1 MITTCWYTVP
11 LFLLEVTSDLTP
23 EMEESMKG
31 KESTV
36 NMLTMYCNLFMKT
49 YVTGCDRLVDLTP
62 GLG

>member
-11 LFLLEVTSDLTP
+11 LFLLEVTSDLPP

-36 NMLTMYCNLFMKT
+36 NMLTMYCNLFMKI
-49 YVTGCDRLVDLTP
+49 YVAGCDRLVDVTP